1 MIIKSIMITGS
12 SVDPRINDD
21 WPSEI
26 RLDSK
31 FDYSNESLESIASSY
46 PKSALWLYEGPEYL
60 DYQKIERILS
70 SGIVVYE
77 QSFYPWDNPSIR
89 LIRESNPVVSDS
101 NSNDHLKEILS
112 EQKMMYGIRAL
123 ID

>member
-21 WPSEI
+21 WETEI

-31 FDYSNESLESIASSY
+31 FDYSNESLEVIASSY
-46 PKSALWLYEGPEYL
+46 PNRAIWFYEGPEYL

-70 SGIVVYE
+70 NGLVVYE
-77 QSFYPWDNPSIR
+77 QRSYPWDNPSIR
-89 LIRESNPVVSDS
+89 LIRESSPVVSDS

-112 EQKMMYGIRAL
+112 EQKMMHGTRTL